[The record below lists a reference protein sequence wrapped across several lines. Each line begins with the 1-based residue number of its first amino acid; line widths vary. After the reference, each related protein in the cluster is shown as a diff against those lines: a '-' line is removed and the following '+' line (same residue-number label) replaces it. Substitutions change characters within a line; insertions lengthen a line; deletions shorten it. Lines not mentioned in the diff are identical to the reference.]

1 MADKYYAWSTRLAD
15 NVEQKGKLA
24 IGTLQKWSEDDPTTW
39 TDDALRIGGK
49 ALQGVGKVASLPG
62 IKQGLSVLGAGG
74 WVGGKVG
81 GKIADKLKIDPRLGK
96 WVGGTAGDLLSVGG
110 VAKKAAQVGKTAR
123 NIGKLNRAGHGFQT
137 LQIAKRHSIIP
148 GQSKFANAMAFG
160 PDDVLPTRATWKD
173 SFKLSKKGRQLID
186 EKSEWI
192 LPEQVKHLRTQVK
205 PHMVKAEQK
214 RLSELIKSG
223 EIKAHPP
230 NRKFH
235 TSADAEKFFG
245 YDSKTLGKKYG
256 LKYNQKG
263 ETLVGDYKIG
273 PKVPR
278 DIDAEIRKLSEEML
292 TPDDA
297 VFKAGKDKWKEINE
311 KLGMEA
317 HHIIPIHVSTK
328 VMLDFLYDAAGNA
341 KKGGMAKW
349 KARVAEDAKKGIFHG
364 NDRRN
369 IVAARGSTKEPLTAA
384 GQRSEIYHRKGNPDW
399 DNPGYHLL
407 EKLVKNPNLT
417 DVDGVPLYYQLRD
430 MMAGQQ
436 KLKNQADKFWYEII
450 GKDRVGQVREFA
462 DGLLMNKKSK
472 KKKSRKK

>member
-1 MADKYYAWSTRLAD
+1 
-15 NVEQKGKLA
+15 
-24 IGTLQKWSEDDPTTW
+24 
-39 TDDALRIGGK
+39 
-49 ALQGVGKVASLPG
+49 
-62 IKQGLSVLGAGG
+62 
-74 WVGGKVG
+74 
-81 GKIADKLKIDPRLGK
+81 
-96 WVGGTAGDLLSVGG
+96 
-110 VAKKAAQVGKTAR
+110 
-123 NIGKLNRAGHGFQT
+123 
-137 LQIAKRHSIIP
+137 
-148 GQSKFANAMAFG
+148 
-160 PDDVLPTRATWKD
+160 
-173 SFKLSKKGRQLID
+173 
-186 EKSEWI
+186 
-192 LPEQVKHLRTQVK
+192 
-205 PHMVKAEQK
+205 
-214 RLSELIKSG
+214 
-223 EIKAHPP
+223 
-230 NRKFH
+230 
-235 TSADAEKFFG
+235 
-245 YDSKTLGKKYG
+245 
-256 LKYNQKG
+256 
-263 ETLVGDYKIG
+263 
-273 PKVPR
+273 
-278 DIDAEIRKLSEEML
+278 ML

-297 VFKAGKDKWKEINE
+297 VFKAGKKKWNDINT